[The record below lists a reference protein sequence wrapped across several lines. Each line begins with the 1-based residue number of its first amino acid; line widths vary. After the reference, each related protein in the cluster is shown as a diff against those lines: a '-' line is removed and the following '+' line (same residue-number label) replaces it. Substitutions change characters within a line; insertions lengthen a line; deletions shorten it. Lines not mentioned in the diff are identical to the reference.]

1 VSRGGED
8 PDQAVRELL
17 QKYEKEEAGV
27 LRAELIAFLK
37 SPECR
42 AELEKTVQK
51 PLEAIVLNA
60 LTGAKFQEQMRDA
73 VLASLKPELVK
84 AAQAAA
90 TSALAGIKVSLP
102 EEAQKRMRVDA
113 ETALRDAFANAQRDA
128 LAAVPKMAGE
138 SRRQLQTQGDDRQES
153 PRRERLEQRLDTNR
167 VAPRLSGDSKFW
179 MAAAA
184 VVLILGSAGYWLFS
198 RRGAETTDP
207 GYVSDPPPVTE
218 TLSTDTAAQDP
229 PPRRSALLEQYRAAL
244 SRMGPPNLAAPSEAQ
259 VACVESAINSAET
272 ASRLDVTILRRSLNN
287 CAATNSRPSGA
298 SRIVAGVQAQLTE
311 VARTRECGTL
321 PPVTIDGKH
330 GNETSRALKT
340 YVGCT
345 DPVGVPEALETLGD
359 YAAVGVYFIDKR
371 MRDAGTTTRR

>member
-17 QKYEKEEAGV
+17 QKYEKEEAAV

-51 PLEAIVLNA
+51 PLEAIVLGA
-60 LTGAKFQEQMRDA
+60 LTGAKFQEQMREA
-73 VLASLKPELVK
+73 VIAALKPELVK
-84 AAQAAA
+84 AAQSAA
-90 TSALAGIKVSLP
+90 TSALGSIKVTMP
-102 EEAQKRMRVDA
+102 EEAQKRMRIEA
-113 ETALRDAFANAQRDA
+113 EEALRNAFANAQREA

-138 SRRQLQTQGDDRQES
+138 SRRQMQPQGDDWQES
-153 PRRERLEQRLDTNR
+153 PRRERLEPRPDTAR

-184 VVLILGSAGYWLFS
+184 VVLIIGSTGYWMFA
-198 RRGAETTDP
+198 RRSAEPADP
-207 GYVSDPPPVTE
+207 GSINDPPPVTE
-218 TLSTDTAAQDP
+218 TFPTETAEDP
-229 PPRRSALLEQYRAAL
+229 APRISPLLEQYRTAL
-244 SRMGPPNLAAPSEAQ
+244 SRMGPPDLAAPSEAQ
-259 VACVESAINSAET
+259 IACVDAAIHSAET
-272 ASRLDVTILRRSLNN
+272 TSRLDVVILRRSLND
-287 CAATNSRPSGA
+287 CAATKARPSGG

-311 VARTRECGTL
+311 VARSRECSAL

-330 GNETSRALKT
+330 GSETSRALKT

-345 DPVGVPEALETLGD
+345 SPVGVPEALETLGD